1 LVSLDSGSWLAGCDD
16 HRWSNLLLSQ
26 RDKTDNMG
34 YLKHLEIV
42 NVVYNFDSMGQG
54 KIILLGLLLHDQD
67 SQMWATSLV
76 CIVQYMYSGN

>member
-1 LVSLDSGSWLAGCDD
+1 
-16 HRWSNLLLSQ
+16 
-26 RDKTDNMG
+26 MG